1 MRLVIASAL
10 LLTAAACQQPAPKAD
25 EPAKVD
31 TAAAAADI
39 KAAED
44 AQIAAINAKDTAKAT
59 ASYAEDAVF
68 IGDDGKLV
76 AGSAAIAEAFGG
88 FLPDPALKIDYQ
100 PGEKTFSDDGSM
112 AYATAT
118 YSETITDPATKKVVT
133 LTGTNLSVWRRQA
146 DGSWKLVADSNPG
159 KAAAN

>member
-1 MRLVIASAL
+1 MRIALASAL
-10 LLTAAACQQPAPKAD
+10 MLTVAACQQPAAKTD

-39 KAAED
+39 KAMED
-44 AQIAAINAKDTAKAT
+44 AQIAAINGKDAAKAT
-59 ASYAEDAVF
+59 AAYGENAAF

-76 AGSAAIAEAFGG
+76 SGSAAIAEIFAG

-100 PGEKTFSDDGSM
+100 PGQKTFSDDGSM

-133 LTGTNLSVWRRQA
+133 LTGTNLSVWKRQA